1 MRNTKV
7 SSDQKLFEKIKV
19 GETKSFN
26 ILFDRYYQP
35 LCNFAFLYLKN
46 KEQIEE
52 VVCDVFTKIWQKRSE
67 IFIRESVKSYL
78 YKSTR
83 NAIVSYY
90 RTKKLPIAPGNDE
103 LDKKD
108 CTTPE
113 TLLLN
118 RELEENIKKLLG
130 GLPKKAGL
138 VFRMKRVDG
147 LKYKEIAE
155 ILDISEKTVENHITK
170 AIKQIKLILDKNPE
184 LVKYFE
190 K

>member
-1 MRNTKV
+1 MRDPNA
-7 SSDQKLFEKIKV
+7 SSDLALYEKIKN
-19 GETKSFN
+19 GKIASFN

-35 LCNFAFLYLKN
+35 LCNFAFLYLKS
-46 KEQIEE
+46 KEQAEE
-52 VVCDVFTKIWQKRSE
+52 VVCDVFTKIWIKRSE
-67 IFIRESVKSYL
+67 ISIRENIKSYL
-78 YKSTR
+78 YKSIR
-83 NAIVSYY
+83 NAIVSYF
-90 RTKKLPIAPGNDE
+90 RTKKNLINQGLDN

-108 CTTPE
+108 LTTPE

-118 RELEENIKKLLG
+118 RELEENIQKLLG
-130 GLPKKAGL
+130 GLSQKAGL
-138 VFRMKRVDG
+138 VFRMKKIDG

-170 AIKQIKLILDKNPE
+170 AVKQIKLILDQDPE